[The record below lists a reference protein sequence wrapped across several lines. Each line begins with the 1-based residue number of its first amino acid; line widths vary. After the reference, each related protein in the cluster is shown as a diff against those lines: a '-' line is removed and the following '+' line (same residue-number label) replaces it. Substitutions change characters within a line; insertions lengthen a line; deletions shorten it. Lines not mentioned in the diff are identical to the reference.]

1 MRGLLLEDSF
11 IFTSTKDGRLKLAI
25 EEQLLRITSAVS
37 PASEIQTTRQQKER
51 DGPFF
56 DQIAVFVVPP
66 VDDRPAFTHGEYSAA
81 LAKAECV

>member
-1 MRGLLLEDSF
+1 MRGLLLLDSF

-25 EEQLLRITSAVS
+25 EEQLLRITSAIS
-37 PASEIQTTRQQKER
+37 PASEIQTTGQQKER

-81 LAKAECV
+81 SANGTK

>member
-25 EEQLLRITSAVS
+25 EEQLLRITSAIS

-51 DGPFF
+51 DGSFF

-66 VDDRPAFTHGEYSAA
+66 VDDRPAFTHDCEVGA
-81 LAKAECV
+81 LKR